1 VNSKLLVI
9 GVIALTWGKP
19 LPAQGQ
25 RVSTDAA
32 AHTADKPYVQA
43 TGQATISAK
52 PDQAVIEIGVISQGV
67 TALAAAAQNAKQ
79 TDAVVADLARLL
91 GGNKKLRTTSYSV
104 HPNYES
110 PKPGAAVTITGYT
123 ATNVV
128 EATLDDLALVSKVID
143 TAAASGANL
152 VQTLQFQLKNRSS
165 VHAQALRE
173 ATAQAKTNAEAMAVG
188 LGLKMVR
195 VLSAEEVTPEKGF
208 PIYERAAPMAL
219 PAGTTPPTPVEIGMI
234 EVAANVVLRVEIG
247 Q

>member
-1 VNSKLLVI
+1 MNSKLLVI
-9 GVIALTWGKP
+9 GVIGLTWGKP

-32 AHTADKPYVQA
+32 VHTTDRPYVQA

-52 PDQAVIEIGVISQGV
+52 PDQAFIEIGVISQGV
-67 TALAAAAQNAKQ
+67 TAVTAAAQNAKQ
-79 TDAVVADLARLL
+79 TDAVVADLGRLL
-91 GGNKKLRTTSYSV
+91 GGSKKLRTTNYSMR
-104 HPNYES
+104 PNYQS
-110 PKPGAAVTITGYT
+110 PKPGATATITGYT

-128 EATLDDLALVSKVID
+128 EVTLDDLALVSKIID
-143 TAAASGANL
+143 TATASGANL
-152 VQTLQFQLKNRSS
+152 VQRLQFQLKNPSS

-173 ATAQAKTNAEAMAVG
+173 ATEQAKTNAEAMAAG

-208 PIYERAAPMAL
+208 PMYERAASMAL
-219 PAGTTPPTPVEIGMI
+219 PAGTSPPTPVEIGMI
-234 EVAANVVLRVEIG
+234 EVAANVIVRVEIG